1 MIPIILSFDCTD
13 YDPIDS
19 WIFPEPKRVDFW
31 MNFTIGLDQS
41 GGNDFQLHVLTSD
54 MVTSNTSLSNAI
66 VLDCYA
72 WDAVLLKVNAIL
84 DQCSILANNFLP
96 IIRAL
101 SISSSSQVF
110 DKNSAVLTINFK
122 HGGKI

>member
-1 MIPIILSFDCTD
+1 MIHIILSFDCTD

-84 DQCSILANNFLP
+84 DQCSGENWEEISNK
-96 IIRAL
+96 L
-101 SISSSSQVF
+101 SKHMAWEYENYQTYSS
-110 DKNSAVLTINFK
+110 
-122 HGGKI
+122 

>member
-1 MIPIILSFDCTD
+1 
-13 YDPIDS
+13 
-19 WIFPEPKRVDFW
+19 

-84 DQCSILANNFLP
+84 DQCSGENGEEISNK
-96 IIRAL
+96 L
-101 SISSSSQVF
+101 SKHIAWEYENYQTYSS
-110 DKNSAVLTINFK
+110 
-122 HGGKI
+122 

>member
-1 MIPIILSFDCTD
+1 VIPIILSFDCTD

-72 WDAVLLKVNAIL
+72 WDVVLLKVNAIL
-84 DQCSILANNFLP
+84 DQCSGENWEGISNK
-96 IIRAL
+96 L
-101 SISSSSQVF
+101 SKHMAWEYENYQTYSS
-110 DKNSAVLTINFK
+110 
-122 HGGKI
+122 